1 MERFIKAQEHVYEQA
16 YAEIENGR
24 KMSHWMWFIFPQIAG
39 LGFSETSKY
48 YALKSLSEAEAYLNH
63 RVLGKRLIEISS
75 ALLKLD
81 TNDAHAVFGSPDD
94 LKLQSSM
101 TLFTSVQKSDS
112 VFRQVLKKFFD
123 GEMDKKTLALLNE

>member
-112 VFRQVLKKFFD
+112 VFQQVLKKFFD